1 MRALV
6 YSAIGLGVAGLLAYG
21 VVLARFDSTTD
32 VDVRVWQST
41 SDAQALY
48 ISARPDGG
56 SWRTL
61 GTIPLGEGAASEY
74 ETTANGRFRYSDITL
89 AVPLD
94 DAVQP
99 GMVPQDVHDAA
110 LARIADLEEQL
121 AARPTATPDPTA
133 MPDPTTTPEPTA
145 TPTPTDAERRAEQ
158 EAWGAR
164 NCTPHGWDYVIGDTG
179 TRGILNQ
186 ASVAGAMVSCVQPA
200 PDPHVRAIIENYERL
215 IARHDPPRVVIYLCA
230 AYNRLRTQLLD
241 LGEWPVS
248 TNNGGR
254 ISPPRGC
261 Y

>member
-21 VVLARFDSTTD
+21 VVLARSGSTTD

-94 DAVQP
+94 EAVQP

-110 LARIADLEEQL
+110 LARIADLKEQL

-133 MPDPTTTPEPTA
+133 TPTPSPTATAAPTTAPVA
-145 TPTPTDAERRAEQ
+145 TPTPTATA
-158 EAWGAR
+158 APTASPVPTATA
-164 NCTPHGWDYVIGDTG
+164 TP
-179 TRGILNQ
+179 
-186 ASVAGAMVSCVQPA
+186 SPA
-200 PDPHVRAIIENYERL
+200 PRRMTRAQHQAEVEALGRL
-215 IARHDPPRVVIYLCA
+215 WRIAPSQCANPQHPVCVEWTRQRHA
-230 AYNRLRTQLLD
+230 AFAHLLEPNVEFID
-241 LGEWPVS
+241 
-248 TNNGGR
+248 
-254 ISPPRGC
+254 
-261 Y
+261 